1 MTHWP
6 CISTE
11 MGSDDESASSLAHPY
26 VQTDTEK
33 PLHSSIFFL
42 HYVIQRFSFKLLLL
56 RHSEPDLH
64 LLLVD
69 FMVSISQ

>member
-1 MTHWP
+1 MTHQRCNW
-6 CISTE
+6 TE
-11 MGSDDESASSLAHPY
+11 MGCDDAFASSLADPY

-33 PLHSSIFFL
+33 PLHSSIFFF

-56 RHSEPDLH
+56 RHSEPALH